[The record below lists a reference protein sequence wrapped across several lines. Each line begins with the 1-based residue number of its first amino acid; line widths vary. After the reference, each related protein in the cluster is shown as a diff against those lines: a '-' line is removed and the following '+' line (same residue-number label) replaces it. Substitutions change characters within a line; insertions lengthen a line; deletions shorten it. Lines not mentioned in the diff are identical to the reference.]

1 LKVFLSIGWGN
12 NTDDMNMD
20 NMSKRLNRTISHRQ
34 QGQSLVEFAL
44 ILPLFVLIVIGVFD
58 LGRAFFASITITNAA
73 REGARYGT
81 LHVNDP
87 QGVCNATLNEASSS
101 GITLP
106 YNDVT
111 ITCSAQSI
119 CSSGATASPGCSRN
133 QPLRVTVN
141 YIFDELALGFFFP
154 GGIGMSRHVEMLV
167 P

>member
-1 LKVFLSIGWGN
+1 
-12 NTDDMNMD
+12 
-20 NMSKRLNRTISHRQ
+20 MSQRLNRTTLRQ
-34 QGQSLVEFAL
+34 HKGQSLVEFAL

-101 GITLP
+101 GIALP

-111 ITCSAQSI
+111 ITCSAQST

-141 YIFDELALGFFFP
+141 YIFDELVLGFFFP
-154 GGIGMSRHVEMLV
+154 SGIGMSRHVEMLV

>member
-1 LKVFLSIGWGN
+1 M
-12 NTDDMNMD
+12 NTENKSTRC
-20 NMSKRLNRTISHRQ
+20 NQTRFQYQHG
-34 QGQSLVEFAL
+34 QGLVEFAL

-81 LHVNDP
+81 LHATDP
-87 QGVCNATLNEASSS
+87 QGVCNATLSEAASS
-101 GITLP
+101 GIVLS

-111 ITCSAQSI
+111 ITCGAQSN
-119 CSSGATASPGCSRN
+119 CLSTGTPSAGCNRN
-133 QPLRVTVN
+133 QPLRVTVS
-141 YIFDELALGFFFP
+141 YLYSDLVLGFFFP